1 MDNKKNI
8 LAFGAHPDDVE
19 LGCAGTLR
27 KYVKEGHNVYVCVLS
42 VGQEA
47 GDPVVRKR
55 EQEEA
60 TRRLGARELIWGNWV
75 DTRFEVSKQ
84 SVDFIE
90 SVVAKVKPYEIYV
103 NYSNDSHQDHRTL
116 AQCVISATRYNK
128 RVLFYEDYTSYNF
141 QPDIFVDVSDVL
153 DDKLY
158 VVSAFESQV
167 NRNYP
172 SGQRMLDGI
181 KAIANFRG
189 FQARIHYA
197 EGFKAVR
204 YLKLDV

>member
-1 MDNKKNI
+1 MIKNI

-27 KYVKEGHNVYVCVLS
+27 KYVKQGHNVYVCVLS

-47 GDPVVRKR
+47 GDPAVRKR

-60 TRRLGARELIWGNWV
+60 TRRLGAKELIWGNWS
-75 DTRFEVSKQ
+75 DTRFEVSKP

-128 RVLFYEDYTSYNF
+128 RVLFYEDYTSHHF
-141 QPDIFVDVSDVL
+141 QPDIFVDISDVL
-153 DDKLY
+153 DDKLHI
-158 VVSAFESQV
+158 VGSFESQV
-167 NRNYP
+167 SRNYP
-172 SGQRMLDGI
+172 SGQKMLDGI

>member
-1 MDNKKNI
+1 
-8 LAFGAHPDDVE
+8 
-19 LGCAGTLR
+19 
-27 KYVKEGHNVYVCVLS
+27 
-42 VGQEA
+42 
-47 GDPVVRKR
+47 
-55 EQEEA
+55 
-60 TRRLGARELIWGNWV
+60 
-75 DTRFEVSKQ
+75 
-84 SVDFIE
+84 VDFVE

-103 NYSNDSHQDHRTL
+103 NYSNDSHQDHRAL

-141 QPDIFVDVSDVL
+141 QPDIFVDISDVL
-153 DDKLY
+153 DDKLH
-158 VVSAFESQV
+158 VISAFESQV

-172 SGQRMLDGI
+172 SGQKMLDGI